1 MGMEVPV
8 FGALPSQN
16 LLCISLHLSVPF
28 IIFFNKIVNVTVSL
42 SSASLLSKLAEPVEG
57 VMETSNCSQMEHK
70 LWVTQEPS
78 TCSWHLK
85 WSKISLVGLY
95 PYSIRIELNYS
106 SPSWYHRFAWCRG
119 WGGGGVKPHTF
130 GDQCQKKNH
139 KWTVS
144 CEEQKRHT
152 GKKDTTGKNW
162 VFLTQ

>member
-119 WGGGGVKPHTF
+119 WGGGGWWNPTHLATSVR
-130 GDQCQKKNH
+130 KKIISELFH
-139 KWTVS
+139 VRS
-144 CEEQKRHT
+144 KR
-152 GKKDTTGKNW
+152 DTQERK
-162 VFLTQ
+162 TQQERIGFF

>member
-8 FGALPSQN
+8 FGALPSQT

-85 WSKISLVGLY
+85 WSEISLVGLY
-95 PYSIRIELNYS
+95 PYSIRTELNYS
-106 SPSWYHRFAWCRG
+106 SPSWYHRFAWCGGRG
-119 WGGGGVKPHTF
+119 GNPTHLATSVR
-130 GDQCQKKNH
+130 KKIISELFH
-139 KWTVS
+139 VRS
-144 CEEQKRHT
+144 KR
-152 GKKDTTGKNW
+152 DTQERK
-162 VFLTQ
+162 TQQERSGFF

>member
-119 WGGGGVKPHTF
+119 WGGGGGWNPTHLATSVR
-130 GDQCQKKNH
+130 KKIISELFH
-139 KWTVS
+139 VRS
-144 CEEQKRHT
+144 KR
-152 GKKDTTGKNW
+152 DTQERK
-162 VFLTQ
+162 TQQERIGFF

>member
-78 TCSWHLK
+78 TSSWHLK

-106 SPSWYHRFAWCRG
+106 FTQLVSQICLMQGVGR
-119 WGGGGVKPHTF
+119 GGVKPHTF